1 MRTALILLQL
11 LHVLFLALHDWVP
24 MPPLNDV
31 AAARAE
37 NPGGRLLRVT
47 IISTL
52 PYAIGLAGSLFNAA
66 NPFPLWLTWWLWIS
80 YGLLFAGELR
90 AWWIPYLLKPE
101 PLRAQRY
108 RALFG
113 ATHAFLPQHYG
124 ITPNTLHA
132 GLHLLT
138 LAMLVLLAAS

>member
-1 MRTALILLQL
+1 
-11 LHVLFLALHDWVP
+11 
-24 MPPLNDV
+24 
-31 AAARAE
+31 
-37 NPGGRLLRVT
+37 
-47 IISTL
+47 
-52 PYAIGLAGSLFNAA
+52 
-66 NPFPLWLTWWLWIS
+66 
-80 YGLLFAGELR
+80 LR